1 MKYESSINDEKLL
14 SVIRDIKSL
23 KTLDNYVS
31 FKEILNSCESDI
43 QNKEYRI
50 TVVGQFSSGKS
61 TMLNALIGKDV
72 LTHANTE
79 TTATVTY
86 IHNVPENDKRNN
98 KIIVNF
104 NQGES
109 KELPLNSGVLK
120 DFTSTFSKENNVAK
134 EIYSV
139 DIFVHF
145 TETDYPIVL
154 IDTPGLNG
162 MAMGHREITLR
173 EIEKSHA
180 SICLFDVK
188 GIGEADR
195 ETLELVQRHQNVF
208 FFVLNAVDKLH
219 ENEGMTYEQRV
230 EEFKKEIKTVVY
242 KGEREAEYVYG
253 ISALNALEARYAD
266 AYEKFNKG
274 KKVTPEILQ
283 SCLEASHIETLE
295 KALYSFLKGSEKE
308 KEFFESIK
316 IKLLAILERI
326 KQDAVGE
333 KKTRSIEAE
342 NIPEKNILLKRKEK
356 ISSQIDGYR
365 KEIENALFAKI
376 ADIEKKIK
384 SLNNNYWESN
394 VNQLTSEVS
403 SIDNLESAKECVQNN
418 VFGKKLVDDR
428 CRSIKD
434 LENTI
439 RLNLQEVYAQQLKEI
454 KSRLPEIQ
462 FDEKGEIDVVVDYDK
477 FDEFNQNRDLTRE
490 QELKRKKE
498 EKENKMKSLS
508 SGESV
513 SSLNG
518 KLANAER
525 QLSSI
530 ENQKE
535 RDIDAL
541 GRRPSAKRIPIY
553 EEVDVSGL
561 GRKVLNVLSF
571 GYVERKTERRIV
583 DYVYD
588 YTIVEN
594 WEFKYTS
601 IESEYDEKISSKEDE
616 ISYLTKQL
624 EKAKTNNF
632 LTNKLKQDI
641 AELENEIKEERK
653 FQAELEKN
661 AKTSALK
668 KLKESLA
675 NMVSEC
681 AEEIRK
687 DNNVG
692 IEDNIKESKKL
703 LSDDLKRYYE
713 EQTSYYLRMIDQL
726 ISQVE
731 NTGDNLSNNQAI
743 KCLEAD
749 IETID
754 KIEKQLEV
762 I

>member
-1 MKYESSINDEKLL
+1 MQTAADKKFLDLINKVRE
-14 SVIRDIKSL
+14 IKS
-23 KTLDNYVS
+23 LDNYVS

-86 IHNVPENDKRNN
+86 IHNVPENDKKNN

-109 KELPLNSGVLK
+109 KELPLTSDVLK
-120 DFTSTFSKENNVAK
+120 NFTSTFSNENNVAK

-188 GIGEADR
+188 GVGEADR
-195 ETLELVQRHQNVF
+195 ETLELVKRHQNVF

-242 KGEREAEYVYG
+242 KGEKDAEYVYG
-253 ISALNALEARYAD
+253 ISALNALEARDAD

-274 KKVTPEILQ
+274 KKITPEIRQ
-283 SCLEASHIETLE
+283 SCLNASHIETLE
-295 KALYSFLKGSEKE
+295 SALYSFLKGSEKE

-326 KQDAVGE
+326 KQDALGE

-376 ADIEKKIK
+376 ADIEKEIK

-403 SIDNLESAKECVQNN
+403 SIDNLERAKECVQNN

-428 CRSIKD
+428 FRSIKD

-462 FDEKGEIDVVVDYDK
+462 FDEKGKIDVVVDYDK

-490 QELKRKKE
+490 QELKRRKE

-508 SGESV
+508 SYESV
-513 SSLNG
+513 SSLND

-530 ENQKE
+530 ENQKDRKINE
-535 RDIDAL
+535 L
-541 GRRPSAKRIPIY
+541 GKRPSAKKTPQY
-553 EEVDVSGL
+553 EYVDVSSKL
-561 GRKVLNVLSF
+561 RKF
-571 GYVERKTERRIV
+571 GDWIGVCDRKYEKQFV
-583 DYVYD
+583 GYEYD
-588 YTIVEN
+588 DTRGEIWDDNYS
-594 WEFKYTS
+594 S
-601 IESEYDEKISSKEDE
+601 IESEYDEKISSKENE

-624 EKAKTNNF
+624 DNAKSNEF
-632 LTNKLKQDI
+632 MANKLRQDI
-641 AELENEIKEERK
+641 ADLENEIREERK

-668 KLKESLA
+668 KLKESLT
-675 NMVSEC
+675 NMVLEC

-731 NTGDNLSNNQAI
+731 NTGDNLANNQAI